1 MRSAYPM
8 LSLSAISKRFDSVTA
23 VVDVSLTCA
32 AGQVHGLL
40 GENGAGKSTLM
51 NILFGLVKPDAGSIA
66 LAGKT
71 VRVVSPHQALR
82 LGIGMVHQHF
92 ALVPTLSV
100 VDNIILALHDKLGSV
115 NRAKWSQRIRQ
126 RALSLH
132 WDMDP
137 QAVVG
142 SLAIGQQQRVEIVK
156 ALLGL
161 DQASTVGAVAKI
173 LILDEPTAVLTEQE
187 VDELL
192 PTIRRLA
199 SDGVAVLYISHKLDE
214 VARVCDV
221 VTVLRRGR
229 VVHHGTAKTPPAQ
242 LAAMMI
248 GTAVE
253 KPERTA
259 SPAPDSVM
267 ALVTVKDLCLCATN
281 GRVELDNINLQ
292 IRAGEI
298 VAIAGVEGNGQSA
311 LVEVLLGQRV
321 PTSGSVN
328 GVGSLTQLGYIPDD
342 RHRDALVLSLSLRDN
357 LALKQ
362 YRSPSFSWHGWLSLR
377 QWTDVAQR
385 LISAYDVRAGNVFLP
400 VVTLSGGNQQKAVI
414 ARELSTQPPII
425 IAVNPTRGLDVAAAT
440 SVLNRLIAA
449 RDAGAAVLL
458 IHHDLDEI
466 MSITDRL
473 LVMHGGQLT
482 DTNWPASSRAQIC
495 QFMLGHVAG
504 ASA

>member
-1 MRSAYPM
+1 M
-8 LSLSAISKRFDSVTA
+8 LSLSAISKRFGSVSA

-32 AGQVHGLL
+32 AGHVHGLL

-51 NILFGLVKPDAGSIA
+51 NILFGLVTPDAGSIA
-66 LAGKT
+66 LAGKS
-71 VRVVSPHQALR
+71 VRVFSPHQAQR
-82 LGIGMVHQHF
+82 LGIAMVHQHF
-92 ALVPTLSV
+92 ALVPILSV
-100 VDNIILALHDKLGSV
+100 VDNIILALDDKLGFAD
-115 NRAKWSQRIRQ
+115 RAKWSQRLRQ
-126 RALSLH
+126 RAASLH
-132 WDMDP
+132 WDINP
-137 QAVVG
+137 LAVVG
-142 SLAIGQQQRVEIVK
+142 TLAIGQQQRVEILK

-161 DQASTVGAVAKI
+161 DQASNVGAVAKI

-192 PTIRRLA
+192 PAIRRLA

-229 VVHHGTAKTPPAQ
+229 VVHHGTANTPPAQ
-242 LAAMMI
+242 LAALMI
-248 GTAVE
+248 GAAIE
-253 KPERTA
+253 KPQRTA
-259 SPAPDSVM
+259 SPAPDSAMSPVII
-267 ALVTVKDLCLCATN
+267 KNLCLCTTN
-281 GRVELDNINLQ
+281 GRVELDNINLN

-321 PTSGSVN
+321 PTSGSVH
-328 GVGSLTQLGYIPDD
+328 GVGSPTQLGYIPDD

-357 LALKQ
+357 LVLKQ
-362 YRSPSFSWHGWLSLR
+362 YRSLPFSWHGWLSLR
-377 QWTDVAQR
+377 QWTVAAKR
-385 LISAYDVRAGNVFLP
+385 LISAYDVRALNVFVP

-414 ARELSTQPPII
+414 ARELSSQPSII
-425 IAVNPTRGLDVAAAT
+425 IAVNPTRGLDIAAAT
-440 SVLNRLIAA
+440 SVLKRLIAA

-473 LVMHGGQLT
+473 LVMHEGQLT
-482 DTNWPASSRAQIC
+482 DTNWPASNRAQIS
-495 QFMLGHVAG
+495 QLMLGHVAG
-504 ASA
+504 AAT